1 MTPLVTARDRLDR
14 VFTIAGRATRF
25 WPAASVVVLVGTLA
39 AIVFTFTRQRVYKSE
54 TLMLYREGVSDA
66 PLEAGDP
73 ARKLAL
79 KLKEMVLSRTR
90 LQQIIDEHH
99 LYAEIVADRGYVDA
113 VDEMRDHI
121 AFRVK
126 DGDSFGLSFEG
137 DEPGRVQ
144 AVTARLAVAL
154 IDENSKNR
162 EKQVEAQKGLL
173 DAEQKRDQDELRER
187 EAALAGFLSKH
198 PEFVREAQK
207 TPSKP
212 RGGADPTLMALE
224 REAARIQERL
234 GTPPPKR
241 EKSSSTDPKLQA
253 ARVTAEAELAQA
265 QRDLSEKLSQFTD
278 QHPDVKAARVAVKG
292 AEAKLKRI
300 QDAISGQVAVQ
311 EKTAEDDEG
320 VIDRSTLQSQLQKVN
335 QEIAAYKNKRHRE
348 EAGAEEHQNDTAASI
363 VALETEWSQLSRDVQ
378 EARTRLSQLNDKQ
391 FKSAGAHSALIEI
404 VDPAYKPTHPSKPS
418 RSLLLLIGLLLS
430 IGLGMAAAVTLALY
444 DDRLYDRVD
453 VERLRLAPL
462 LSVVLREREVRRG

>member
-1 MTPLVTARDRLDR
+1 MTPVRTARDRLDR
-14 VFTIAGRATRF
+14 IFTIAGRATRF
-25 WPAASVVVLVGTLA
+25 WAAASLVVLVGTIA

-54 TLMLYREGVSDA
+54 TLMLYREPVGDA
-66 PLEAGDP
+66 ALEAGDP

-79 KLKEMVLSRTR
+79 KLKELVLSRTR

-99 LYAEIVADRGYVDA
+99 LYPDIVADRGYVDA

-154 IDENSKNR
+154 IDENSRNR
-162 EKQVEAQKGLL
+162 EKEAEAQKGLY
-173 DAEQKRDQDELRER
+173 DAEQKHDQDELRER
-187 EAALAGFLSKH
+187 EAALAGFLTKH

-207 TPSKP
+207 AQP
-212 RGGADPTLMALE
+212 RPVRGADPTQLALE

-234 GTPPPKR
+234 GAPPPKKVS
-241 EKSSSTDPKLQA
+241 EKTVTDPKLLVARTAAESELQQA
-253 ARVTAEAELAQA
+253 QKELA
-265 QRDLSEKLSQFTD
+265 EKLSQFTD

-300 QDAISGQVAVQ
+300 QDAISGNVAVEEQ
-311 EKTAEDDEG
+311 KAEADEG
-320 VIDRSTLQSQLQKVN
+320 VIDRATLESQLRKVN
-335 QEIAAYKNKRHRE
+335 EEIAAYKRKRSAQ
-348 EAGAEEHQNDTAASI
+348 EAGAEEKQSATAASI

-378 EARTRLSQLNDKQ
+378 EGRTRLSQLNDKQ
-391 FKSAGAHSALIEI
+391 FKGGTTRSALIEI

-418 RSLLLLIGLLLS
+418 RSLLLLIGLLMA
-430 IGLGMAAAVTLALY
+430 IFLGTATAVTLALA

-453 VERLRLAPL
+453 VERLALVPL
-462 LSVVLREREVRRG
+462 LAVVPREVARV